1 MTPFTRN
8 MLQCL
13 NDNALF
19 DIRAK
24 YLFILKYTVH
34 LYDLLFQHISRFL
47 NFICVGL
54 GFLALSPNLDMQ
66 SVAFLIRFRIMY

>member
-1 MTPFTRN
+1 

-13 NDNALF
+13 NNNALF

-24 YLFILKYTVH
+24 YLFILKYTVY

-47 NFICVGL
+47 NVICVGL
-54 GFLALSPNLDMQ
+54 GFLALFPNLDMP
-66 SVAFLIRFRIMY
+66 SVACLIPFRIMY